1 MMFFHS
7 LHFLFTNAESAS
19 NQSEYKPKI
28 AMWKLRIVILALFFF
43 SGAVGLIY
51 EVVWNRMLTLVFG
64 STVFAVTT
72 VLTAFMA
79 GMAIGSY
86 YLGRYIDRHKNP
98 LKIYAYLEIGIGI
111 YAIILPLILAGT
123 DFIYVFLHRGLN
135 ANFYLFSIVRFIL
148 CFIVLVIP
156 TTLMGGTL
164 PVMSKALANRMNRI
178 GWTVGALYSINTF
191 GAVLGCFLAG
201 FVLVHAIGV
210 LLTTYLSAGLN
221 VIIALIVLLIFVR
234 KNLLIFDTN
243 RKDENLEP
251 LNPPLSPFQ
260 KGENSTLPLK
270 KDKNPTLPLEKGGR
284 GDFENK
290 EKYEDIYEDI
300 YNEEQILPN
309 NAGRIAL
316 IIFGISGFCALA
328 YEVLWTRVLVLFLG
342 STGYAFATMLSAF
355 LCGIAIG
362 SILMARFADK
372 RKDLLTTL
380 GIVQIVIA
388 LSAILLIPI
397 YGKLYDIGMTFNGA
411 GWLNFFLS
419 RYALSFLVMLV
430 PTILMGAT
438 FPLVTRIYANSL
450 NKLGESIGNIYS
462 INTLGGI
469 FGSFFA
475 GFVFIPLIG
484 IQKSVLLM
492 AFLNVVAGIIAMI
505 SCITYW
511 RSRNNKRSVAS
522 HIVYIA
528 IAVIVII
535 IASFVIDT
543 GQPLTKY
550 TAIFKGPG
558 ETNKLLFYKEGIDT
572 SVTVVE
578 DTDGI
583 RRIFVDTNQA
593 AEDSRWDLPSH
604 NIIGHLPILL
614 HPNPKEALV
623 IGFGMGV
630 TSWAISLHGVNVDAV
645 EISPGVKEANQFFTK
660 INHNVLSN
668 PLVKLT
674 VDDGRNYTLTTNKK
688 YDMISTG
695 IIHPL
700 VSTNSA
706 SFYTKNFYELCK
718 KRMTDTGIMCQW
730 VPLHRLPEEQ
740 FKTIVRTF
748 KASFPHTTMWFKYT
762 PDFVILIGTP
772 GELRIDF
779 QDFKRRMEKPEV
791 KADLELVNMSDP
803 FALLDSFWMDE
814 RTIDEYVGSGPIHTD
829 DRPLLEFFGPLPA
842 VTTFQNIDGIR
853 KFRATVLPFLTNA
866 AKTSQ
871 EFNELKNK
879 VQQYFD
885 GTQYAVLGQLYYVK
899 GEYDNALKRLLAGS
913 YVNPDDTNIK
923 WFITH
928 VEKQMGI
935 SEKDLLDKLKTNS
948 KDVDTLVKLG
958 TVYQNQNMLDKAIET
973 FKKAVEL
980 DPNSMLAHSNLA
992 YIYEGKGMINEAIA
1006 EFKELIR
1013 IQPKMPQIH
1022 VGLGLLYD
1030 KQGMTDDAIT
1040 EMKKAIDQDPKAPVA
1055 MINLGILY
1063 RKKGLLDEAI
1073 GQFKKLIEMQPDAA
1087 AFHGFLGDLYREKG
1101 DLTKAE
1107 EELNKALKIDPSMEQ
1122 EPNFIAT
1129 LAVVY
1134 FQKGKYD
1141 DAEREIKKAIN
1152 IDPNNEGYRTLLD
1165 DIQKKKKG

>member
-1 MMFFHS
+1 MFFNS
-7 LHFLFTNAESAS
+7 FNFLFTNSES
-19 NQSEYKPKI
+19 NDQPEYKPIINKGKI
-28 AMWKLRIVILALFFF
+28 RIFILALFFS

-51 EVVWNRMLTLVFG
+51 EVVWSRMFTLVFG

-79 GMAIGSY
+79 GMALGSY
-86 YLGRYIDRHKNP
+86 YLGRYADKHKNP

-111 YAIILPLILAGT
+111 YAVILPFILSGT
-123 DFIYVFLHRGLN
+123 DFIYVFLHHALN

-164 PVMSKALANRMNRI
+164 PVMSKALTNRANRI
-178 GWTVGALYSINTF
+178 GWTVGTLYSINTF
-191 GAVLGCFLAG
+191 GAVIGCFLAG
-201 FVLVHAIGV
+201 FVLVHAMGV
-210 LLTTYLSAGLN
+210 LFTTYLAAGIN
-221 VIIALIVLLIFVR
+221 IIIALIILLVF
-234 KNLLIFDTN
+234 N
-243 RKDENLEP
+243 RRNFLTEEGK
-251 LNPPLSPFQ
+251 
-260 KGENSTLPLK
+260 
-270 KDKNPTLPLEKGGR
+270 
-284 GDFENK
+284 FESK
-290 EKYEDIYEDI
+290 EKEDTK
-300 YNEEQILPN
+300 NEAQILPKN
-309 NAGRIAL
+309 SGRIAL
-316 IIFGISGFCALA
+316 IVFGISGFCALA

-388 LSAILLIPI
+388 LSAILLIPV
-397 YGKLYDIGMTFNGA
+397 YGKLYDVGMTFTGA

-430 PTILMGAT
+430 PTIFMGAT
-438 FPLVTRIYANSL
+438 FPLVTRIYANNLSQ
-450 NKLGESIGNIYS
+450 LGKSIGNVYS
-462 INTLGGI
+462 VNTLGSI

-484 IQKSVLLM
+484 IQRSVLLM
-492 AFLNVVAGIIAMI
+492 SFLNVAGGIIALVL
-505 SCITYW
+505 CLKYW
-511 RSRNNKRSVAS
+511 RSKNNKRAVNS

-528 IAVIVII
+528 VAVLVII
-535 IASFVIDT
+535 VASFVIDT

-550 TAIFKGPG
+550 TAVFKGPG
-558 ETNKLLFYKEGIDT
+558 ESNKLLFYKEGIDT

-578 DTDGI
+578 DTEGI
-583 RRIFVDTNQA
+583 RRVFVDTNQA
-593 AEDSRWDLPSH
+593 AEDSRWDMPSH
-604 NIIGHLPILL
+604 NIIGHIPILL

-630 TSWAISLHGVNVDAV
+630 TSWAISRHGVNVDAV
-645 EISPGVKEANQFFTK
+645 EISPGIKEANQFFTK
-660 INHNVLSN
+660 INHNVLSD

-674 VDDGRNYTLTTNKK
+674 IDDGRNYTLTTNKK

-700 VSTNSA
+700 VSSNSA

-718 KRMTDTGIMCQW
+718 KRLNDNGIMSQW

-772 GELRIDF
+772 NELRIDF
-779 QDFKRRMEKPEV
+779 QDFKRRMEKPAV

-814 RTIDEYVGSGPIHTD
+814 RTIDVYVGSGPIHTD
-829 DRPLLEFFGPLPA
+829 NRPLLEFFGPLPA
-842 VTTFQNIDGIR
+842 VTTFQNIEGIR
-853 KFRATVLPFLTNA
+853 TYRATVLPFLTNA
-866 AKTSQ
+866 VKTSQ
-871 EFNELKNK
+871 EFDELKGK
-879 VQQYFD
+879 IQQYFD
-885 GTQYAVLGQLYYVK
+885 GTQYAIIGQLYYVK
-899 GEYDNALKRLLAGS
+899 GEYENSIKRLLAGS
-913 YVNPDDTNIK
+913 YVNPNDTNIK

-935 SEKDLLDKLKTNS
+935 SEQSLLERIKTNN
-948 KDVDTLVKLG
+948 KDVDAIIKLG
-958 TVYQNQNMLDKAIET
+958 TVYQNQGMLDKAIEE
-973 FKKAVEL
+973 FKKAIEL

-992 YIYEGKGMINEAIA
+992 YIYEGKEMINEAIA
-1006 EFKELIR
+1006 EFKELLR

-1030 KQGMTDDAIT
+1030 KQGLTDDAIA
-1040 EMKKAIDQDPKAPVA
+1040 EMKNAIQQDPKATA
-1055 MINLGILY
+1055 AIINLGILY
-1063 RKKGLLDEAI
+1063 RKKGMLDEAI
-1073 GQFKKLIEMQPDAA
+1073 EQFKKLIEIQPDAA
-1087 AFHGFLGDLYREKG
+1087 AFHGYLGDLYREKN
-1101 DLTKAE
+1101 DFTKAE
-1107 EELNKALKIDPSMEQ
+1107 DELKMALKIDPSMEQ

-1129 LAVVY
+1129 LAVIY
-1134 FQKGKYD
+1134 FQKGRYE
-1141 DAEREIKKAIN
+1141 DAEKEINKAISL
-1152 IDPNNEGYRTLLD
+1152 DPKNEGYNALLN
-1165 DIQKKKKG
+1165 DIQKKKKR